1 MIDDALLDQLL
12 VEAGVVDAVEMQRP
26 RPRDPAAGLRLSYA
40 QEVLWLLDRS
50 SPGMTAYNVP
60 IARRIVGPLDR
71 ERLQLALDGIVARHE
86 LLRTCFA
93 AVDGEPAPVVDPPGT
108 VEMRFADV
116 SDLAPAQ
123 RDARTDALVAERSQA
138 TFDLEFDHLF
148 RVTLVRRGRE
158 DHVLLFETHHLV
170 WDGLS
175 LGILERELSALYRSA
190 GDAREAGLPPLGLQ
204 YADYAAWQRET
215 ISGDALEELLG
226 YWRAEL
232 AGCGEPLTL
241 PADFPQTGL
250 PSAQGVQQS
259 VTLELALTRR
269 LKALARAHGATTYV
283 AMLAAYATVLHRY
296 TGRSNIIVGSNVA
309 ARMEAEVEHL
319 IGYFNN
325 TLPLRA
331 DCTGDPSFAELVE
344 RVRNMLLG
352 AYDHQ
357 NVPLEAL
364 VQELQKEDAA
374 LGRAPLYNVV
384 LTSQSAMSQPT
395 TLGAATSV
403 APYGMDLSVTK
414 FDLTL
419 FMAETPEGVRLM
431 ARARADLWSQ
441 RTVARFLGHLRA
453 IVEDAVRDSSRP
465 LSQLTLLAPDER
477 AQLAA
482 WNDTALAG
490 TPPSVIESL
499 ESSARR
505 VPSRL
510 AVRYG
515 DDSITYR
522 ELDERANELA
532 RHLRSLGVHGG
543 SVVGLLLERSIEAIV
558 AIFGILKAGAAYAPL
573 ALDQPA
579 SRLAAQ
585 VRACGA
591 RVAVTVA
598 AHAER
603 LDDLTVV
610 TLDRDAARLSLQSR
624 EPLGVVPAPDALAYV
639 LFTSGSTGTPKP
651 VAITHA
657 NIAQYTRSI
666 ARVIAEDT
674 IDGWNVGMLSTLA
687 ADLGNTALYPA
698 LCAGATLHVIS
709 HDVATDAERFA
720 AYRTRHALDLIK
732 MTPSHLRALLGAA
745 APGARET
752 LLPERCLMLGGER
765 FSWELAA
772 EIEALLAAR
781 AANRCRVYNH
791 YGPTETTVGA
801 TTFLVDDA
809 TRNAARA
816 AGASSVPIGKPLAN
830 VRLFVCDAAGNDLPI
845 GIPGELYVAGA
856 GVGAG
861 YLDRPD
867 FTAQRFVALE
877 DKGRAYRSGDRVR
890 RLSTGDVEFLGRVD
904 EQVKIRGFRVEP
916 GEIEA
921 LFEAHP
927 EVARAAV
934 FARAVAGADEPML
947 LAYVVPVQPSG
958 GLRERLQAFASDRLP
973 AHMLPA
979 AILVIDA
986 LPLTKNGKLDRR
998 ALPDPGFDGAAAG
1011 RVAPRTALEREL
1023 TALWAETFK
1032 RDAGDLGV
1040 TDNFFSLGGQSLL
1053 AIRLLGKMSRLLNVR
1068 LSLRTL
1074 FDHPTIEELAAAIA
1088 DLRPVATGSQ
1098 RIGRAAGR
1106 GLL

>member
-12 VEAGVVDAVEMQRP
+12 AEAGVVDTDRKLRP
-26 RPRDPAAGLRLSYA
+26 RPRDSAAALRLSYA
-40 QEVLWLLDRS
+40 QEVLWLLERS

-60 IARRIVGPLDR
+60 IARRIAGPLDR
-71 ERLQLALDGIVARHE
+71 TRLQCALDAIVARHE
-86 LLRTCFA
+86 VLRTRFA

-108 VEMRFADV
+108 VEMRFVDV

-123 RDARTDALVAERSQA
+123 RDARTDALVVERSQA
-138 TFDLEFDHLF
+138 TFDLESDHLF
-148 RVTLVRRGRE
+148 RATLVRRGAE
-158 DHVLLFETHHLV
+158 DHVLVFEMHHLV
-170 WDGLS
+170 SDGLS
-175 LGILERELSALYRSA
+175 VGILERELSALYRSS
-190 GDAREAGLPPLGLQ
+190 GKAREAGLPQLELQ

-215 ISGDALEELLG
+215 VAGDALEELLN

-232 AGCGEPLTL
+232 ADCGEPLGL

-250 PSAQGVQQS
+250 PSARGVQQS
-259 VTLELALTRR
+259 LTLDVAVTRR
-269 LKALARAHGATTYV
+269 LQQLARAHGTTTYV

-296 TGRSNIIVGSNVA
+296 TGRSNIVVGSNVA
-309 ARMEAEVEHL
+309 ARMEAEVEHV

-331 DCTGDPSFAELVE
+331 DCTGDPSFAELIE
-344 RVRNMLLG
+344 RVRDTVLG

-364 VQELQKEDAA
+364 VRELQKDDAD

-384 LTSQSAMSQPT
+384 LTSQNAMSQPM
-395 TLGAATSV
+395 TLGEATSV
-403 APYGMDLSVTK
+403 AHYGVDLGVTK

-419 FMAETPEGVRLM
+419 FMAETPAGLRLM
-431 ARARADLWSQ
+431 LRARADLWSPQ
-441 RTVARFLGHLRA
+441 TVARFLGHLRE
-453 IVEDAVRDSSRP
+453 IVHDAVRVPNIP
-465 LSQLTLLAPDER
+465 LSQLALLSPEER

-490 TPPSVIESL
+490 VPPSVVESL

-505 VPSRL
+505 VPARV
-510 AVRYG
+510 AVRCG
-515 DDSITYR
+515 DGSITYR
-522 ELDERANELA
+522 ELDDRANQLA
-532 RHLRSLGVHGG
+532 RHLRSLGVREG
-543 SVVGLLLERSIEAIV
+543 SVVGLLLERSIEAV
-558 AIFGILKAGAAYAPL
+558 AAIFGILKAGAAYAPL

-579 SRLAAQ
+579 ARLAAQ

-591 RVAVTVA
+591 RV
-598 AHAER
+598 
-603 LDDLTVV
+603 VV
-610 TLDRDAARLSLQSR
+610 TLAEHTGRLPDSIVVALDRDAASFALQSPAR
-624 EPLGVVPAPDALAYV
+624 LEVTRAPDALAYV

-666 ARVIAEDT
+666 GRVVFEDG

-687 ADLGNTALYPA
+687 ADLGNTALFPA
-698 LCAGATLHVIS
+698 LCAGATLHVIA

-720 AYRTRHALDLIK
+720 AYRTRHAIDLVK

-745 APGARET
+745 SPGARDA
-752 LLPERCLMLGGER
+752 LLPERCLLLGGER
-765 FSWELAA
+765 FPFELAD
-772 EIEALLAAR
+772 EIDAILAAR
-781 AANRCRVYNH
+781 TANRCNVYNH

-801 TTFLVDDA
+801 ATFLVDRA
-809 TRNAARA
+809 TREAARA
-816 AGASSVPIGKPLAN
+816 AGASSIPIGKPLAN
-830 VRLFVCDAAGNDLPI
+830 VSLFVCDAAGNELPI
-845 GIPGELYVAGA
+845 GVPGELYVGGA
-856 GVGAG
+856 GVAAG

-867 FTAQRFVALE
+867 FTAQRFGVLANN
-877 DKGRAYRSGDRVR
+877 GRTYRTGDRVR
-890 RLSTGDVEFLGRVD
+890 RSSTGDVEFLGRVD

-934 FARAVAGADEPML
+934 FARAVAGADEPIL
-947 LAYVVPVQPSG
+947 VAYVVPLEPCE
-958 GLRERLQAFASDRLP
+958 GLPERLQPFAADRLP

-998 ALPDPGFDGAAAG
+998 ALPDPVFGGAAAA

-1023 TALWAETFK
+1023 TTLWAETFK
-1032 RDAGDLGV
+1032 RDAAELGV

-1068 LSLRTL
+1068 LSLRSL
-1074 FDHPTIEELAAAIA
+1074 FDHPTIEELAATVAGM
-1088 DLRPVATGSQ
+1088 RPDETGSQ

-1106 GLL
+1106 GSR